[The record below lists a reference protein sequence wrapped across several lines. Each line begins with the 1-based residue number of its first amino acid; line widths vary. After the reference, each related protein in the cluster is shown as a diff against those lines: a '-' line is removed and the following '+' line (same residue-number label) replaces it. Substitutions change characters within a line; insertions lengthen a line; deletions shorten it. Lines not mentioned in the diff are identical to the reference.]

1 MCLRTISGRAT
12 TIPTDPIDVV
22 TGEDGKRELGTMRWG
37 LVPWWSSTNVMI
49 GGHALLVGLT
59 EILPINR
66 LFSIGHLQ
74 RWLQCLE
81 VESRAQQKGDVEIK
95 FGV

>member
-1 MCLRTISGRAT
+1 MVMFLLQPSSFNFLT
-12 TIPTDPIDVV
+12 TNSPP
-22 TGEDGKRELGTMRWG
+22 
-37 LVPWWSSTNVMI
+37 N
-49 GGHALLVGLT
+49 AVGLSNQRDDWRSRT
-59 EILPINR
+59 VSWFDRNLAINR
-66 LFSIGHLQ
+66 VFSIGHLQ

>member
-1 MCLRTISGRAT
+1 MVMFLLQPSSFSFLT
-12 TIPTDPIDVV
+12 T
-22 TGEDGKRELGTMRWG
+22 KLAAKCSG
-37 LVPWWSSTNVMI
+37 LVEHQRDDWRSRTVSWFDRNL
-49 GGHALLVGLT
+49 A
-59 EILPINR
+59 INR
-66 LFSIGHLQ
+66 VFSIGHLQ